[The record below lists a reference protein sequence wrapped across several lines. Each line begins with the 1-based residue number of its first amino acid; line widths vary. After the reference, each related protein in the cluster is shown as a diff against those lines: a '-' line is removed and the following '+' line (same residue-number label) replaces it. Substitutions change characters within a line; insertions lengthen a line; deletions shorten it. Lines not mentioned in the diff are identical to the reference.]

1 MRSAA
6 GCGVGRR
13 RWVWVGVCG
22 VLLLAG
28 CEQRPAS
35 DATGNEVQSGGQNGT
50 QVPRVA
56 APKPKPE
63 NAGDLDKLFARMWL
77 VTKAPEKPAR
87 GAMWVFLKNGTLLET
102 SCVETYRVATWSV
115 DPKEPRVLKV
125 VEDREP
131 AFTAEIEEL
140 TDQTLKVRQTL
151 TRVKEVREITL
162 TGIEGEVVCPDM
174 R

>member
-1 MRSAA
+1 MGTGMA
-6 GCGVGRR
+6 CGVGRR
-13 RWVWVGVCG
+13 QWVWVGVCG
-22 VLLLAG
+22 ALLLAG

-35 DATGNEVQSGGQNGT
+35 NVTGNEVQGSGENGT

-56 APKPKPE
+56 SPKPKPE

-115 DPKEPRVLKV
+115 DARDPRVLKV
-125 VEDREP
+125 VEDRAP

-151 TRVKEVREITL
+151 TRVVETREIIL
-162 TGIEGEVVCPDM
+162 TGIDGEVVCPDT